1 MTYVY
6 SLFWLII
13 TLLLQV
19 LVFNRL
25 SVWGGVA
32 LVYVYVL
39 AKFPV
44 EMNRSLQV
52 IVGFL
57 TGLVVD
63 IFCNTPGMHALA
75 ASTAMWL
82 RTPILRMFVDSQD
95 FNMGVPGIIRPGM
108 AVFSKYI
115 LVLFLFHILVLYF
128 IEAFSLFQPGVLF
141 TKIIVS
147 LILTFVISF
156 SLEVFQRK

>member
-6 SLFWLII
+6 SFFWLII
-13 TLLLQV
+13 SLLLQV

-25 SVWGGVA
+25 SIWGGVS
-32 LVYVYVL
+32 LVYIYVL

-44 EMNRSLQV
+44 DMNRSLQV

-75 ASTAMWL
+75 AATAMWL
-82 RTPILRMFVDSQD
+82 RIPILRMFVDAQD
-95 FNMGVPGIIRPGM
+95 FNMGVPGIQRPGL

-115 LVLFLFHILVLYF
+115 LALFLFHILLLYL

-141 TKIIVS
+141 TKITVS
-147 LILTFVISF
+147 LILTYVISL
-156 SLEVFQRK
+156 SLEVFQRN